1 MYNTLQKKKL
11 LNVTSCPNM
20 IQQDIKRNYFHIFR
34 SIRSWMLKLG
44 LSGSPKPS
52 SFSLMINLIFN
63 ITSHE
68 KFEMVDIAF
77 SGTELIM
84 NMWKVFRFNLF
95 RWGKKIK
102 REYVTKRS
110 RFPRHKFTS
119 RIFLKRPIFEILL
132 ILLYYYNCL
141 LKLWT
146 FLSGIA
152 TNSAKI
158 YHPWGKRIIQ

>member
-44 LSGSPKPS
+44 LSESPKPS
-52 SFSLMINLIFN
+52 SFSLMTNLIFN

-84 NMWKVFRFNLF
+84 NMWKVFHFNLF
-95 RWGKKIK
+95 LWEKKSRELISNIK
-102 REYVTKRS
+102 CS

-132 ILLYYYNCL
+132 ILLYYYNC
-141 LKLWT
+141 
-146 FLSGIA
+146 
-152 TNSAKI
+152 
-158 YHPWGKRIIQ
+158 